1 MKNKDT
7 REPTTIL
14 CQFHSRERDKKRGWG
29 LTDTGTQIP
38 RRKREKEKEPTTMRT
53 HNEPTEERDR
63 LRDREH
69 NSLVGDS
76 LRYNK
81 F

>member
-1 MKNKDT
+1 MGVD
-7 REPTTIL
+7 RYE
-14 CQFHSRERDKKRGWG
+14 CAERADY
-29 LTDTGTQIP
+29 DENTQS
-38 RRKREKEKEPTTMRT
+38 T